1 MTLMPFLLA
10 FLVIFGIASQGV
22 FESYLDFSST
32 QKNSKTF
39 FDLQRDLQNQEQKYY
54 RDHSDNKNAQKKT
67 GSPQKHSTP
76 KLQNTVNIPNTANTP
91 KEKTVP
97 WQRLNVASLFSEEKD
112 EQLQKIF
119 QLLIS
124 TVYKEL
130 IKKKSVPKFIEELIR
145 MGKTELKKFPNN
157 LYFEKI
163 CFETLSFQDCW
174 YQMLKGTQ
182 NYSFEHQVGYPSI
195 LDLIEYLPEKKLT
208 IALPYSH
215 PEIDAILF
223 DRNFTLAWLKQQKD
237 KKFPKVAEEKFYA
250 LTKEKHTKYD
260 SQIVTNLISFP
271 KKRERSK
278 EEVLHAKNSFLKKK
292 IYNP

>member
-22 FESYLDFSST
+22 FENYLDFSSIE
-32 QKNSKTF
+32 KNSKTF

-54 RDHSDNKNAQKKT
+54 RDHSGNKNVQKKIDNA
-67 GSPQKHSTP
+67 GPAKKHSPP
-76 KLQNTVNIPNTANTP
+76 KPKPTDKKP
-91 KEKTVP
+91 KEKTVV
-97 WQRLNVASLFSEEKD
+97 WQRLNVASLFSEGQN

-119 QLLIS
+119 QSLIS
-124 TVYKEL
+124 TVYKDL

-145 MGKTELKKFPNN
+145 IGKTELKKYPNN
-157 LYFEKI
+157 FYFEKI
-163 CFETLSFQDCW
+163 CFETLTFQELW
-174 YQMLKGTQ
+174 FHMLKGTQ
-182 NYSFEHQVGYPSI
+182 NYSFEHQIGYPSI

-215 PEIDAILF
+215 PEIVSTLF
-223 DRNFTLAWLKQQKD
+223 DRNFTLAWLKLQKD
-237 KKFPKVAEEKFYA
+237 NEFKKMAEEKFYA

-271 KKRERSK
+271 KKRDRSK